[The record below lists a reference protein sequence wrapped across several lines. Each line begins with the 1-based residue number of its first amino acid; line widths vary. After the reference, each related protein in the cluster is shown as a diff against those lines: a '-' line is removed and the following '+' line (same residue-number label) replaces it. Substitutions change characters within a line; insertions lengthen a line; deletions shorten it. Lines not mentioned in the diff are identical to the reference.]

1 MRVSHSA
8 RGAQVEFDDPNLL
21 ADGGL
26 AQVMGLAEKIDL
38 SGLVDEH
45 VRIKDAANSGGAN
58 AGAKVLT
65 IIAGMICGA
74 DSFDD
79 LGRLRHGAMGRVF
92 TGGRAVSTCGTFL
105 RSFTHGHVKQ
115 LHAVLKAV
123 LVALVSGARDLL
135 PDADVIAFV
144 DVDSMHRQ
152 VYGYQKQGAVNGRL
166 KGQKTLHPLLATIS
180 TPVSRPVLAAI
191 RMRKGN
197 AADVRGA
204 TSFVAEALGTAR
216 SVGCTGVLVLRGDAK
231 FFTADICAA
240 ARRAKA
246 LVSLTTGS
254 NPAVTSAITA
264 YDAAGGTWTPIH
276 YPDAFVD
283 EDTGELISD
292 AEVAQMPF
300 TAFTGKRKAL
310 RAEGRLIVR
319 RVRRLNP
326 KSAETTAGQAEQTEL
341 FQLWRHHAVF
351 VTGDFEMLQAEAH
364 HRQHAIHEQ
373 VNAEAKAGALA
384 HLPSGSF
391 QANAAWATLWA
402 IAHNLTRTT
411 GVLAGGRHTRAT
423 TATIRNHLIN
433 IPTRIAYRARK
444 LTFHMP
450 VNWPWR
456 HDIHDLRTAI
466 SRWQPRIT

>member
-8 RGAQVEFDDPNLL
+8 LAAKVEFDDPNLL

-38 SGLVDEH
+38 GGLVDER

-74 DSFDD
+74 DSLDD
-79 LGRLRHGAMGRVF
+79 LARLRHGAMGKVF
-92 TGGRAVSTCGTFL
+92 NGGRAVSTCGTFL

-115 LHAVLKAV
+115 LHAVLRTV
-123 LVALVSGARDLL
+123 LVALVTGARDLL

-152 VYGYQKQGAVNGRL
+152 VYGYQKQGALNGRL
-166 KGQKTLHPLLATIS
+166 KGQKTLHPLIATIS
-180 TPVSRPVLAAI
+180 TPLSRPVLAAI

-204 TSFVAEALGTAR
+204 KSFVEQTLATAR
-216 SVGCTGVLVLRGDAK
+216 AVGCTGVLVLRGDAK
-231 FFTADICAA
+231 FFTAEICAA

-254 NPAVTSAITA
+254 NLAVTSAIAA
-264 YDAAGGTWTPIH
+264 YDAAGGAWAPIH
-276 YPDAFVD
+276 YPNAFVD
-283 EDTGELISD
+283 EETGELISD

-300 TAFTGKRKAL
+300 TAFKGKRKAL
-310 RAEGRLIVR
+310 HAEGRLIVR

-326 KSAETTAGQAEQTEL
+326 KSAKNVTGQAEQTEL
-341 FQLWRHHAVF
+341 FQVWRHHAVF

-364 HRQHAIHEQ
+364 HRRHAIHEQ

-402 IAHNLTRTT
+402 IAHNLTRTA
-411 GVLAGGRHTRAT
+411 GVLAGGMHTRAT
-423 TATIRNHLIN
+423 ADTIRTHLIN
-433 IPTRIAYRARK
+433 IPTRIASRARK

-450 VNWPWR
+450 VTWPWR
-456 HDIHDLRTAI
+456 DDLRDLRTAI
-466 SRWQPRIT
+466 THWQPRIT